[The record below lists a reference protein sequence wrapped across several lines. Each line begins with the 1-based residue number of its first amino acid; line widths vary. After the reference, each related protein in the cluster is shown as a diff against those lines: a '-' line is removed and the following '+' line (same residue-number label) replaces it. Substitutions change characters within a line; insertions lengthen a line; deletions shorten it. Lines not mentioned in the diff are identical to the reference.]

1 MRAWRA
7 TGTIG
12 TVVDNAAT
20 APTEPGITDPPQPPK
35 KKRAVMRT
43 PGSTIIVIFLLA
55 VGMTPFAWTAPGM
68 LVLYLIPVVWLY
80 WVLRVRTTVTPD
92 GIFVRKLFTRAHLT
106 WPELRGFATDKR
118 GALTAVSTEDTRIR
132 LPAVRGR
139 HLPVLSLLSG
149 GRLPDPTGLTTDSA
163 AESADASA
171 ADSTAEE
178 TPGSPEQ
185 DQDHDTGGGS
195 QHET

>member
-7 TGTIG
+7 TGIIG

-68 LVLYLIPVVWLY
+68 LVLYLIPAALLY

-92 GIFVRKLFTRAHLT
+92 GIFVRKPFSTARLT
-106 WPELRGFATDKR
+106 WSGLRGFATDKR
-118 GALTAVSTEDTRIR
+118 GRLTAVTTDDTRIS

-139 HLPVLSLLSG
+139 HLPVLALLSG
-149 GRLPDPTGLTTDSA
+149 GRLPDPTGLTTDDTA
-163 AESADASA
+163 AR
-171 ADSTAEE
+171 
-178 TPGSPEQ
+178 SPEQ
-185 DQDHDTGGGS
+185 DQDHDAASGG

>member
-1 MRAWRA
+1 MRAYHA
-7 TGTIG
+7 TGIIG

-68 LVLYLIPVVWLY
+68 LVLYLIPVGWLY

-92 GIFVRKLFTRAHLT
+92 GIFVRKLFSGEHLP
-106 WPELRGFATDKR
+106 WSGLRGFATDKR
-118 GALTAVSTEDTRIR
+118 GGLTAVTTEDTRIR

-149 GRLPDPTGLTTDSA
+149 GRLPDPTGLTTDSTA
-163 AESADASA
+163 KSAGESADSA
-171 ADSTAEE
+171 AEAT
-178 TPGSPEQ
+178 TGSPEQ
-185 DQDHDTGGGS
+185 DQDHNTGGGS
-195 QHET
+195 QHQT